1 MAPVGRSRSQNG
13 FTAASQRLHSGF
25 TAAPQWFRSG
35 FAVPR
40 SHDLSRYRAVRGR
53 RVWFMGRQTE
63 RAPRVA
69 EPVPVSRSACR

>member
-13 FTAASQRLHSGF
+13 FTAALQR
-25 TAAPQWFRSG
+25 FRSG

-53 RVWFMGRQTE
+53 RVWFVGRQTE

-69 EPVPVSRSACR
+69 EPVPVSPSARR